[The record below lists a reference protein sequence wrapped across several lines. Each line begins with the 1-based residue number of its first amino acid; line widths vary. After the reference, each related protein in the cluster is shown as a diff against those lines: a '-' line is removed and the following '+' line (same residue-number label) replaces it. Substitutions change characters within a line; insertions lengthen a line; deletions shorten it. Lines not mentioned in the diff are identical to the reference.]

1 MYRREA
7 LVYIRGAKAKLI
19 RFQALITEHYR
30 DEAFDTSEHEAEA
43 FGLLDQISDIINAAR
58 NEL

>member
-7 LVYIRGAKAKLI
+7 LVYIRGAKAKLT
-19 RFQALITEHYR
+19 RFQTLITEYYK
-30 DEAFDTSEHEAEA
+30 DETFDTKEHEAQA
-43 FGLLDQISDIINAAR
+43 FALLDEISDIINAAR